1 MNSTEFMERY
11 GAKLDGAKAFLAN
24 RGIKDPKPVA
34 EGPALNFQTV
44 EARVLAWRE
53 KALATADEAG

>member
-1 MNSTEFMERY
+1 MTSEEFMERY
-11 GAKLDGAKAFLAN
+11 SAKLVRAQAFLAA
-24 RGIKDPKPVA
+24 RGIRDPKPVA

-53 KALATADEAG
+53 EALASASKAG